1 MALTTRHPLPELLI
15 LCGAFLISFSAVW
28 VKLANVQPM
37 TSAFYRVFFGFLF
50 LIAATAWRGD
60 LKRPSPH
67 VIKWVALC
75 GLLFGLDLIFW
86 HASIGYIGPGLATI
100 ISNFQVFILAAT
112 GYWVY
117 GEQLRLRFLIALP
130 LAVGGL
136 FMVIEIPHLLSW
148 TNTTTGVFFGL
159 LTAICYSG
167 FILSLKKIQSEEQ
180 QQSFFYN
187 LMAVSLASS
196 FFLGTTITTTSAS
209 FALPTIVSLLALLGL
224 GLFSQTIG
232 WTLIAYAMPKIRTS
246 LTGFI
251 LLLQPA
257 LAFIWDVVLFD
268 RSTTIGNWIGVIL
281 ILTAMYMGM
290 TGKGKKIKQPT
301 SNTK

>member
-1 MALTTRHPLPELLI
+1 MVLTARHQLPELLI
-15 LCGAFLISFSAVW
+15 VCGAFLISFSAVW
-28 VKLANVQPM
+28 VKIANVPPM
-37 TSAFYRVFFGFLF
+37 VSAFYRVFFGFLF
-50 LIAATAWRGD
+50 LITAAAWRGD
-60 LKRPSPH
+60 LKKPSHH

-100 ISNFQVFILAAT
+100 IGNFQVFLLAAI

-136 FMVIEIPHLLSW
+136 FLVIEIPHLLIW
-148 TNTTTGVFFGL
+148 TNTTTGVIFGL

-167 FILSLKKIQSEEQ
+167 FLLSLKKIQSEDQ
-180 QQSFFYN
+180 QQSFFYS

-196 FFLGTTITTTSAS
+196 FFLGTAITTTSTS
-209 FALPTIVSLLALLGL
+209 FAIPSIVSLLALLGL
-224 GLFSQTIG
+224 GLFSQTVG
-232 WTLIAYAMPKIRTS
+232 WTLIAFAMPKIRTS

-268 RSTTIGNWIGVIL
+268 RSTTFTNWIGVIL
-281 ILTAMYMGM
+281 LLSAMYMGM
-290 TGKGKKIKQPT
+290 TGKEKRIKQPPSDT
-301 SNTK
+301 E

>member
-1 MALTTRHPLPELLI
+1 MTLTARRRYPELFI

-28 VKLANVQPM
+28 VKLANVPPM
-37 TSAFYRVFFGFLF
+37 ASAFYRVFFGFLF
-50 LIAATAWRGD
+50 LVIATVWRGD
-60 LKRPSPH
+60 LKKPSPY
-67 VIKWVALC
+67 VIKWVAFC
-75 GLLFGLDLIFW
+75 GLLFAMDLFFW

-100 ISNFQVFILAAT
+100 IGNFQVFFLTAI

-117 GEQLRLRFLIALP
+117 GEQLRLRFLLALP

-136 FMVIEIPHLLSW
+136 FLVIEIPHLLVW
-148 TNTTTGVFFGL
+148 TKTTTGVMFGL

-167 FILSLKKIQSEEQ
+167 FILSLKKIQSEDQ
-180 QQSFFYN
+180 QQSFFYS

-196 FFLGTTITTTSAS
+196 FFLGITMPPTSTS
-209 FALPTIVSLLALLGL
+209 FAIPSIVSLLALLGL
-224 GLFSQTIG
+224 ALFSQTVG
-232 WTLIAYAMPKIRTS
+232 WTLITYAMPKVRTS

-268 RSTTIGNWIGVIL
+268 RSTAFANWIGVSL
-281 ILTAMYMGM
+281 ILSAMYMGM
-290 TGKGKKIKQPT
+290 TGKAKKIKQPT
-301 SNTK
+301 GITK